1 MTSPIPPGGTAG
13 SRFNLSEWALTHRSL
28 VLYLILIL
36 AVAGALAY
44 QRLGQSED
52 PPFTF
57 RVMVVKTN
65 WPGATA
71 HEMEQQVTDRVER
84 KLQEV
89 PNVDYIRSYSKPGE
103 SLVFFALKDAAPAA
117 AAAEA
122 FDRVRKKIADI
133 RNCSR
138 RVSRARSSTTSSA
151 TPTPTST
158 R

>member
-1 MTSPIPPGGTAG
+1 MSPNPPSGLPR
-13 SRFNLSEWALTHRSL
+13 SRFNLSEWALTNRPL
-28 VLYLILIL
+28 VLFFILVFAI
-36 AVAGALAY
+36 AGALAY
-44 QRLGQSED
+44 ERLGQSED

-71 HEMEQQVTDRVER
+71 HEVEQQVTDRVER

-89 PNVDYIRSYSKPGE
+89 PNVDWVRSYSKPGE
-103 SLVFFALKDAAPAA
+103 SLVFFALKDSAPPRARPTRSTRCA
-117 AAAEA
+117 RRSVTSATS
-122 FDRVRKKIADI
+122 FRRG
-133 RNCSR
+133 SR
-138 RVSRARSSTTSSA
+138 GRSSTTSSA